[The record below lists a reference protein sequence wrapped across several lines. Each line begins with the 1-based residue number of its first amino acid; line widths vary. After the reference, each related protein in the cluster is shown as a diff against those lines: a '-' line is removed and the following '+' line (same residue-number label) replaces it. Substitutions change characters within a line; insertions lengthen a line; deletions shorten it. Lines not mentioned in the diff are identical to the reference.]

1 MQTKPDLR
9 LFKTSFSANEKKNSM
24 VFLKDFPD
32 LRLEF

>member
-9 LFKTSFSANEKKNSM
+9 LFKTSFSANEKKFM

>member
-9 LFKTSFSANEKKNSM
+9 LFKMSFSANEKNSM
-24 VFLKDFPD
+24 VFLKDFQD